1 MGYRVKSL
9 HLPRKSTFSA
19 SAKHRPSSILHA
31 NMKVKA
37 KKELGQH
44 FLTDESIAR
53 RIVDAAIETL
63 PAASAAPTPASAIH
77 HSTPISAAPS
87 SPAVSAAPSSP
98 AISAAPSS
106 PAVSAA
112 PTLASAIHH
121 STPISAAPSS
131 PAVSASAAPAL
142 LEIGPGTGVL
152 TKYLLAERD
161 RRPDFDLKLIEIDP
175 EAAAFLRQT
184 YPSCRKILYEEDF
197 LQADL
202 SKMFAGD
209 FCVVGNFPY
218 NISSQIFFKLL
229 DCRDRVPAIVGML
242 QKEVAERL
250 ASKPGKK
257 AYGVLSVLLQAW
269 YDIEYLFEVGNHCFN
284 PQPKVQ
290 SAVIRLHRNSRMELP
305 CDEMLFKKIVKTGFN
320 QRRKTLRN
328 SLRPLLEALASGAD
342 VTRFNAGDGYR
353 SGYGTSTR
361 TALASRS
368 ATASQSTLDS
378 QAAIASQSTLDSQ
391 AAIASQSTLDSQAA
405 IASQSTLDSQSVL
418 DTQLSDSIS
427 TMPPFASDNA
437 THTPQHPTSDTIPNS
452 PQQSELGTSQSTS
465 KRVALNEVLASKTM
479 DLRPEQLSVE
489 DYIALTNFITRLQA

>member
-1 MGYRVKSL
+1 
-9 HLPRKSTFSA
+9 
-19 SAKHRPSSILHA
+19 
-31 NMKVKA
+31 MKVKA

-53 RIVDAAIETL
+53 RIVDAALETL
-63 PAASAAPTPASAIH
+63 TSVPSASAIPPSASIPAASV
-77 HSTPISAAPS
+77 STA
-87 SPAVSAAPSSP
+87 
-98 AISAAPSS
+98 
-106 PAVSAA
+106 
-112 PTLASAIHH
+112 
-121 STPISAAPSS
+121 
-131 PAVSASAAPAL
+131 AVSASASPAL

-161 RRPDFDLKLIEIDP
+161 RRPDLDLKLIEIDP

-184 YPSCRKILYEEDF
+184 YPSCRKILFEEDF

-202 SKMFAGD
+202 SKMFQGD

-229 DCRDRVPAIVGML
+229 DFRDCVPAIVGML

-269 YDIEYLFEVGNHCFN
+269 YDIDYLFEVGNHCFN

-290 SAVIRLHRNSRMELP
+290 SAVIRLRRNPRMELP

-342 VTRFNAGDGYR
+342 VTRFNAGDGSR

-361 TALASRS
+361 AAIASRS
-368 ATASQSTLDS
+368 ALDS
-378 QAAIASQSTLDSQ
+378 QSAI
-391 AAIASQSTLDSQAA
+391 
-405 IASQSTLDSQSVL
+405 DSQSVL
-418 DTQLSDSIS
+418 ESQLSDSIS
-427 TMPPFASDNA
+427 LMPPFASDNA
-437 THTPQHPTSDTIPNS
+437 THTPLHPASDTIPSS
-452 PQQSELGTSQSTS
+452 PQNPALGTSPSTPQHSELGTSTNTS
-465 KRVALNEVLASKTM
+465 EHVALDEVLASKTM

-489 DYIALTNFITRLQA
+489 DYIALTNLIARLQV

>member
-9 HLPRKSTFSA
+9 HLPRKSTLSA

-53 RIVDAAIETL
+53 RIVDAALETL
-63 PAASAAPTPASAIH
+63 PAVPSAPTMSASAVPPSVSISVASSSATTDSAP
-77 HSTPISAAPS
+77 
-87 SPAVSAAPSSP
+87 
-98 AISAAPSS
+98 
-106 PAVSAA
+106 
-112 PTLASAIHH
+112 
-121 STPISAAPSS
+121 
-131 PAVSASAAPAL
+131 AAPAL

-197 LQADL
+197 LQSDL

-257 AYGVLSVLLQAW
+257 AYGVLSVLLQTW

-290 SAVIRLHRNSRMELP
+290 SAVIRLRRNSRTELP

-328 SLRPLLEALASGAD
+328 SLRPLLDALASGAD
-342 VTRFNAGDGYR
+342 VTRFNAGDGSR
-353 SGYGTSTR
+353 SGYGTATR
-361 TALASRS
+361 SALASRS
-368 ATASQSTLDS
+368 VLNSRSALAP
-378 QAAIASQSTLDSQ
+378 
-391 AAIASQSTLDSQAA
+391 
-405 IASQSTLDSQSVL
+405 QSVL
-418 DTQLSDSIS
+418 DSQLSDSNS
-427 TMPPFASDNA
+427 PMPSFASDNA
-437 THTPQHPTSDTIPNS
+437 THTPLHPASDTIPSSAQHLASDTIPTFPQHNAADAIPSS
-452 PQQSELGTSQSTS
+452 PQHNAADAIPSSPQHSELGTSTS
-465 KRVALNEVLASKTM
+465 SSMRVALDEVLASKTM

-489 DYIALTNFITRLQA
+489 DYIVLTNFITRLQA

>member
-9 HLPRKSTFSA
+9 HLPRKSTLIA
-19 SAKHRPSSILHA
+19 SAKHWPSSILHA

-44 FLTDESIAR
+44 FLTDESIAQ
-53 RIVDAAIETL
+53 RIVDAALETL
-63 PAASAAPTPASAIH
+63 
-77 HSTPISAAPS
+77 STAGS
-87 SPAVSAAPSSP
+87 
-98 AISAAPSS
+98 
-106 PAVSAA
+106 
-112 PTLASAIHH
+112 
-121 STPISAAPSS
+121 
-131 PAVSASAAPAL
+131 AL

-197 LQADL
+197 LQSDL
-202 SKMFAGD
+202 SQKFTGD

-229 DCRDRVPAIVGML
+229 DFRDRVPAIVGML

-257 AYGVLSVLLQAW
+257 AYGVLSVLLQVW
-269 YDIEYLFEVGNHCFN
+269 YDIDYLFEVGNHCFN

-290 SAVIRLHRNSRMELP
+290 SAVIRLRRNSRTELP

-328 SLRPLLEALASGAD
+328 SLRPLLDALASGAD
-342 VTRFNAGDGYR
+342 VTRFNAGDGSR

-361 TALASRS
+361 AALAAS
-368 ATASQSTLDS
+368 ALQHSALRTST
-378 QAAIASQSTLDSQ
+378 
-391 AAIASQSTLDSQAA
+391 
-405 IASQSTLDSQSVL
+405 
-418 DTQLSDSIS
+418 
-427 TMPPFASDNA
+427 N
-437 THTPQHPTSDTIPNS
+437 TPQH
-452 PQQSELGTSQSTS
+452 SELGTSTS
-465 KRVALNEVLASKTM
+465 RSEHVALDEVLAAKTM

-489 DYIALTNFITRLQA
+489 DYIALTNLISKLQ